1 MVTWVV
7 FLTIGLVIGIAA
19 GFFFGQLD
27 GFKRRQREELQSKLE
42 STQKT
47 LAEYKQEVTAHF
59 VKTSSLVNNLTE
71 SYKAVHEHLAGGA
84 KVLCDS
90 QLEVNKLNIND
101 VKLIDEK
108 SEPTSVTAFTSA
120 NATEDVKSATL
131 TDTDKLTPDKSGEK
145 TIDKT
150 SHSSAEDAKKPQDVK
165 LSEIEKL
172 TPEIPS
178 DTDSIANKDVASA
191 SIIATSAVDRDRSGV
206 NPQSDNEQ
214 VKVPHTRTVH

>member
-42 STQKT
+42 STQKE
-47 LAEYKQEVTAHF
+47 LIDYKQEVTSHF
-59 VKTSSLVNNLTE
+59 VKTSTLVNNLTE

-90 QLEVNKLNIND
+90 QFQVKKLNIED

-108 SEPTSVTAFTSA
+108 TETPVPPPVTAFASA
-120 NATEDVKSATL
+120 S
-131 TDTDKLTPDKSGEK
+131 
-145 TIDKT
+145 TIDEVKPVN
-150 SHSSAEDAKKPQDVK
+150 SDNLSADKNNKESSDKIVVNTASAKKPQSVK
-165 LSEIEKL
+165 PSKDEKIDTL
-172 TPEIPS
+172 TTEIPS
-178 DTDSIANKDVASA
+178 DSVANKEVLSTSTPIASTVDVE
-191 SIIATSAVDRDRSGV
+191 RSTKL
-206 NPQSDNEQ
+206 QSDNEQ
-214 VKVPHTRTVH
+214 AETPHTRTVH